1 MCKELIGF
9 CFIIFYYFSL
19 YNIYSISLLFDVINC
34 NVAMSILVEE
44 QIEKED
50 GVPVCGANLSSPVV
64 DKAYYI
70 DQIHF
75 IIGNRMYIENA
86 DE

>member
-1 MCKELIGF
+1 
-9 CFIIFYYFSL
+9 
-19 YNIYSISLLFDVINC
+19 
-34 NVAMSILVEE
+34 MSILVEE

-64 DKAYYI
+64 NKAYYI

-75 IIGNRMYIENA
+75 VIGNRMYIENA